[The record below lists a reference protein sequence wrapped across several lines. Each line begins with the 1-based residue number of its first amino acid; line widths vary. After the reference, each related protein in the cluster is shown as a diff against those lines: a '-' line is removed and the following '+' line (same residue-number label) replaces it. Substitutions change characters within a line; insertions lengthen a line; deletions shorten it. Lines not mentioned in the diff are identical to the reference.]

1 MLTGILRHVESD
13 DEAKLIIKSFM
24 ARLPS
29 GSYVAMDDGSD
40 TTDDG
45 SDTTRCKP
53 DAGSENPPH
62 EIDQFRAAGR
72 KP

>member
-40 TTDDG
+40 TT
-45 SDTTRCKP
+45 RCKP